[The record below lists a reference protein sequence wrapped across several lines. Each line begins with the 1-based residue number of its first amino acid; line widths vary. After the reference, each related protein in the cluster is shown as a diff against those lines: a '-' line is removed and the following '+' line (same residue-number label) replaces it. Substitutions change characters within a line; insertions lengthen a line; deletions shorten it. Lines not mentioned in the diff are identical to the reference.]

1 MITING
7 ANLERHQADRSTLF
21 WPNQMEWSQGRN
33 NPALPV
39 AGTLRMPATS
49 RAHSTVQT
57 PKLPLKLPLVD
68 NTVACWSQDLA
79 VTSGKPSSAELET
92 S

>member
-7 ANLERHQADRSTLF
+7 ANLGRHQADQSTLF

-49 RAHSTVQT
+49 RATQHCAN
-57 PKLPLKLPLVD
+57 PKASFE
-68 NTVACWSQDLA
+68 TTTCGQY
-79 VTSGKPSSAELET
+79 SGVLEPGPHCHFWKAFIC
-92 S
+92 